1 MKFGKTIAVVLA
13 SSAVVLASSVL
24 LAGCTTDKKEIKA
37 YLKQVDKI
45 KDDEEPIKTV
55 GKKIAEL
62 DEKKKKLTEDVNSK
76 DTAVRGKA
84 VKDLIKNADDRLKEF
99 EKEEDAIKKSEQDFK
114 KAKSHVDNIDND
126 VKRKE
131 VKQLDDVLKE
141 KYKLHSDYAKAY
153 KKAVNSEKTLFKYL
167 NQNDAT
173 QQGVN
178 EKSKAIEQNYKKL
191 KEVSDKYTKVL
202 NKVGKEKQ
210 DVDQFK

>member
-1 MKFGKTIAVVLA
+1 MKFGKTI
-13 SSAVVLASSVL
+13 AVVLASSVL

-114 KAKSHVDNIDND
+114 KAKSHVDNIDNG

>member
-1 MKFGKTIAVVLA
+1 MKFGKTI
-13 SSAVVLASSVL
+13 AVVLASSVL

-202 NKVGKEKQ
+202 NKVAKEKQ

>member
-1 MKFGKTIAVVLA
+1 MKFGKTI
-13 SSAVVLASSVL
+13 AVVLASSVL

-45 KDDEEPIKTV
+45 KDDEELIKTV

-76 DTAVRGKA
+76 DTTVRGKA

-178 EKSKAIEQNYKKL
+178 EKSKAIEENYKKL

>member
-1 MKFGKTIAVVLA
+1 MKFGKTI
-13 SSAVVLASSVL
+13 AVVLASSVL

-62 DEKKKKLTEDVNSK
+62 DEKKRKLTEDVNSK

>member
-1 MKFGKTIAVVLA
+1 
-13 SSAVVLASSVL
+13 
-24 LAGCTTDKKEIKA
+24 
-37 YLKQVDKI
+37 
-45 KDDEEPIKTV
+45 
-55 GKKIAEL
+55 
-62 DEKKKKLTEDVNSK
+62 
-76 DTAVRGKA
+76 
-84 VKDLIKNADDRLKEF
+84 
-99 EKEEDAIKKSEQDFK
+99 
-114 KAKSHVDNIDND
+114 ND

-141 KYKLHSDYAKAY
+141 KYKLHGEYSKAY
-153 KKAVNSEKTLFKYL
+153 KNAVNSEKTLFKYL

-191 KEVSDKYTKVL
+191 KEVSEKYTKVL

>member
-1 MKFGKTIAVVLA
+1 MKFGKTI
-13 SSAVVLASSVL
+13 AVVLASSVL

-55 GKKIAEL
+55 VKKIAEL

>member
-1 MKFGKTIAVVLA
+1 MKFGKTI
-13 SSAVVLASSVL
+13 AVVLASSVL

-99 EKEEDAIKKSEQDFK
+99 EKEGDAIKKSEQDFK

>member
-1 MKFGKTIAVVLA
+1 MKFGKTI
-13 SSAVVLASSVL
+13 AVVLASSVL

-141 KYKLHSDYAKAY
+141 KYKLHGEYAKAY
-153 KKAVNSEKTLFKYL
+153 KKAVNLEKTLFKYL

>member
-13 SSAVVLASSVL
+13 SSIL

-191 KEVSDKYTKVL
+191 KEVSDKYTKVQ

>member
-1 MKFGKTIAVVLA
+1 MKYGKTI
-13 SSAVVLASSVL
+13 AVVLASSVL

>member
-13 SSAVVLASSVL
+13 SSVLI
-24 LAGCTTDKKEIKA
+24 AGCTTDKKEIKA

-191 KEVSDKYTKVL
+191 KEVSDEYTKVL

>member
-1 MKFGKTIAVVLA
+1 MKFGKTI
-13 SSAVVLASSVL
+13 AVVLASSVL

-141 KYKLHSDYAKAY
+141 KYTLHSDYAKAY

>member
-1 MKFGKTIAVVLA
+1 MKFGKTI
-13 SSAVVLASSVL
+13 AVVLASSVL

-191 KEVSDKYTKVL
+191 KEVSDKYTTVL

>member
-1 MKFGKTIAVVLA
+1 MKFGKTI
-13 SSAVVLASSVL
+13 AVVLASSVL

-84 VKDLIKNADDRLKEF
+84 VKDLIKNADDHLKEF

>member
-1 MKFGKTIAVVLA
+1 MKFGKTI
-13 SSAVVLASSVL
+13 AVVLASSVL

-131 VKQLDDVLKE
+131 VKQLDGVLKE

>member
-1 MKFGKTIAVVLA
+1 MKFGKTI
-13 SSAVVLASSVL
+13 AVVLASSVL

-99 EKEEDAIKKSEQDFK
+99 EKEVDAIKKSEQDFK

>member
-1 MKFGKTIAVVLA
+1 MKFGKTI
-13 SSAVVLASSVL
+13 AVVLASSVL

-99 EKEEDAIKKSEQDFK
+99 EKEEDAINKSEQDFK

-191 KEVSDKYTKVL
+191 KEVSEKYTKVL

>member
-1 MKFGKTIAVVLA
+1 MKFGKTI
-13 SSAVVLASSVL
+13 AVVLASSVL
-24 LAGCTTDKKEIKA
+24 LAGCTTDNKEIKA

>member
-1 MKFGKTIAVVLA
+1 MKFGKTI
-13 SSAVVLASSVL
+13 AVVLASSVL

-84 VKDLIKNADDRLKEF
+84 VKDLVKNADDRLKEF

>member
-1 MKFGKTIAVVLA
+1 MKFGKTI
-13 SSAVVLASSVL
+13 AVVLASSVL

-153 KKAVNSEKTLFKYL
+153 KNAVNSEKTLFKYL

>member
-1 MKFGKTIAVVLA
+1 MKFGKTI
-13 SSAVVLASSVL
+13 AVVLASSVL

-62 DEKKKKLTEDVNSK
+62 DEKKKKITEDVNSK

-141 KYKLHSDYAKAY
+141 KYKLHSEYAKAY

>member
-1 MKFGKTIAVVLA
+1 MKFGKTI
-13 SSAVVLASSVL
+13 AVVLASSVL

-173 QQGVN
+173 QQGIN
-178 EKSKAIEQNYKKL
+178 KKSKAIEKNYKKL

>member
-1 MKFGKTIAVVLA
+1 MKFGKTI
-13 SSAVVLASSVL
+13 AVVLASSVL
-24 LAGCTTDKKEIKA
+24 LAGCTTDEKEIKA

>member
-1 MKFGKTIAVVLA
+1 MKFGKTI
-13 SSAVVLASSVL
+13 AVVLASSVL

-76 DTAVRGKA
+76 DTTVRGKT

-178 EKSKAIEQNYKKL
+178 EKSKAIEENYKKL

>member
-1 MKFGKTIAVVLA
+1 MEVQVMKFGKTI
-13 SSAVVLASSVL
+13 AVVLASSVL

-76 DTAVRGKA
+76 DTTVRGKA

-178 EKSKAIEQNYKKL
+178 EKSKAIEENYKKL

>member
-13 SSAVVLASSVL
+13 SSVLV
-24 LAGCTTDKKEIKA
+24 AGCTTDKKEIKA
-37 YLKQVDKI
+37 YLKQVEKM
-45 KDDEEPIKTV
+45 KEDEEPIKTV

>member
-1 MKFGKTIAVVLA
+1 MKFGKTI
-13 SSAVVLASSVL
+13 AVVLASSVL

-167 NQNDAT
+167 NQNDVT

>member
-1 MKFGKTIAVVLA
+1 MKFGKTI
-13 SSAVVLASSVL
+13 AVVLASSVL

-167 NQNDAT
+167 NQNEAT

>member
-1 MKFGKTIAVVLA
+1 MKFGKTI
-13 SSAVVLASSVL
+13 AVVLASSVL

-173 QQGVN
+173 QGVN

>member
-1 MKFGKTIAVVLA
+1 MKFGKTI
-13 SSAVVLASSVL
+13 AVVLASSVL

-62 DEKKKKLTEDVNSK
+62 DEKKKKLTEYVNSK

-210 DVDQFK
+210 D

>member
-1 MKFGKTIAVVLA
+1 MKFGKTI
-13 SSAVVLASSVL
+13 AVVLASSVL

-153 KKAVNSEKTLFKYL
+153 KKAVNSEKTLFKYI

-191 KEVSDKYTKVL
+191 KEVSDKYTKVQ

>member
-13 SSAVVLASSVL
+13 SNVL

>member
-1 MKFGKTIAVVLA
+1 MKFGKTI
-13 SSAVVLASSVL
+13 AVVLASSVL

-99 EKEEDAIKKSEQDFK
+99 EKEEDAIRKSEQDFK

-126 VKRKE
+126 VKRKA

>member
-1 MKFGKTIAVVLA
+1 MKFGKTI
-13 SSAVVLASSVL
+13 AVVLASSVL

-141 KYKLHSDYAKAY
+141 KYKLHGEYAKTY

>member
-1 MKFGKTIAVVLA
+1 MKFGKTI
-13 SSAVVLASSVL
+13 AVVLASSVL
-24 LAGCTTDKKEIKA
+24 LAGCTTDRKEIKA

>member
-13 SSAVVLASSVL
+13 SSVL
-24 LAGCTTDKKEIKA
+24 LAGCTMDKKEIKA

>member
-1 MKFGKTIAVVLA
+1 MKFGKTI
-13 SSAVVLASSVL
+13 AVVLASSVL

-141 KYKLHSDYAKAY
+141 KYKLHCEYAKAY

>member
-1 MKFGKTIAVVLA
+1 MKFGKTI
-13 SSAVVLASSVL
+13 AVVLASSVL

-131 VKQLDDVLKE
+131 VKQLDDLLKE

>member
-1 MKFGKTIAVVLA
+1 MKFGKTIT
-13 SSAVVLASSVL
+13 VVLASSVL

-76 DTAVRGKA
+76 DTTVRGKA

-178 EKSKAIEQNYKKL
+178 EKSKAIEENYKKL

>member
-13 SSAVVLASSVL
+13 SSLL